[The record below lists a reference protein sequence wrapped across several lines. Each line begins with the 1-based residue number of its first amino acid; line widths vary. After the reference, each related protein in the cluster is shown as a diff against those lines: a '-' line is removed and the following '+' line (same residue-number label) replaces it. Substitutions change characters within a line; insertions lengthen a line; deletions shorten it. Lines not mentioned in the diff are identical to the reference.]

1 MATVPYLRDRIAD
14 ADATDDVARRR
25 AGIEAAL
32 TAIRA
37 AMATDDDLELRY
49 LLGYATYLHPD
60 RRASPALQAQLAQAL
75 ERVLA
80 IDPHHTMARSYL
92 GHDAYDRGAYA
103 DAESCFRAID
113 PDALSPYPALKHAEM
128 IACCALRLRPPE
140 ACIAELAA
148 FADACALHEWQ
159 DIHPLNLYHLVR
171 EVAAARG
178 AAVFDPV
185 RDWLAE
191 IDLAA
196 EGDWFAAALAERG

>member
-1 MATVPYLRDRIAD
+1 MATVPHLRDLIAD

-32 TAIRA
+32 AAIRA

-60 RRASPALQAQLAQAL
+60 RRTSPALQAQLAAAL
-75 ERVLA
+75 DGVLA
-80 IDPHHTMARSYL
+80 IAPAHAMARSYL

-103 DAESCFRAID
+103 DAEALFLGID
-113 PDALSPYPALKHAEM
+113 PGALSPYLALKHAEM
-128 IACCALRLRPPE
+128 IACCALRLRPPGACVLELEALAE
-140 ACIAELAA
+140 ACAH
-148 FADACALHEWQ
+148 HEWQ

-185 RDWLAE
+185 RDWLAQ
-191 IDLAA
+191 IDEAA
-196 EGDWFAAALAERG
+196 EGDWFASALEPG